1 MFDKSRSRRDPVI
14 MRRASPLLLLLLV
27 VLASCG
33 GDDGGTPPGRDGGG
47 TSMATPRIERY
58 LRADPDPRLVIE
70 LDYVEGA
77 LPREAAQAD
86 LVARLSTL
94 LDKPGGVEIV
104 LDDVIP
110 SRGADHG
117 WTFDELAALADET
130 FDDDQPEGT
139 VSMHVMWLDGHDD
152 RDGPDGAV
160 LGLAWANTHVAMY
173 HDTIEGSCRGGPVLG
188 AEVCAQAQYL
198 VWLHEVGHTIGLVD
212 NGLPM
217 VADHKDEERGAHDD
231 SDQCIMYWAFEG
243 RAGIDIIRDRLL
255 GGALPDFDDRCLAD
269 IAAVRDR

>member
-1 MFDKSRSRRDPVI
+1 
-14 MRRASPLLLLLLV
+14 MRIAFW
-27 VLASCG
+27 LAIAWLACGCDG
-33 GDDGGTPPGRDGGG
+33 GDGGSPRPDGSAPPA
-47 TSMATPRIERY
+47 MATPRIERY

-70 LDYVEGA
+70 LDYVEGT
-77 LPREAAQAD
+77 LPREAAQSD

-94 LDKPGGVEIV
+94 LDKPEGVEIV

-110 SRGADHG
+110 SRGADYA
-117 WTFDELAALADET
+117 WTFEALQALATET
-130 FDDDQPEGT
+130 FDDDQPAGT

-152 RDGPDGAV
+152 DDSADGAV

-173 HDTIEGSCRGGPVLG
+173 HSTIESSCRGGPVLG

-217 VADHKDEERGAHDD
+217 ASDHRDPDMGRHDVSEE
-231 SDQCIMYWAFEG
+231 CIMYWAFEG
-243 RAGIDIIRDRLL
+243 RAGVDLIRDRIL
-255 GGALPDFDDRCLAD
+255 GGSLPDFDDECLAD
-269 IAAVRDR
+269 VAAVRDR